1 MSRSVRVCCV
11 EELRARVLYDPTS
24 DLYRLCSLIIVIGQ
38 AAGSVLGVLMARKL
52 LQQGVS
58 RFQTW

>member
-1 MSRSVRVCCV
+1 MSRSVSL
-11 EELRARVLYDPTS
+11 LRGGTPCQVLYDPTS
-24 DLYRLCSLIIVIGQ
+24 DLYRFCSLIIVIGQ
-38 AAGSVLGVLMARKL
+38 EVGNVLGVLMARKL